1 MTPIVIHVTA
11 GAGSYTMTQK
21 ATATSDV
28 KTNILKSAKGTE
40 VGDGNG
46 NYYVLGILQS
56 SGVVG
61 FGKLASG
68 VTLAKGKAYIPGNAL
83 ANIADFLP
91 FVIGDEDETT
101 TINAVDAAGMD
112 DDTPVYNLAGQKVGK
127 DYKGVVIVNGRKVVR
142 K

>member
-28 KTNILKSAKGTE
+28 KDNILQSAKGTE

-46 NYYVLGILQS
+46 NYYVLGMNS
-56 SGVVG
+56 SNVVG
-61 FGKLASG
+61 FGPLADG
-68 VTLAKGKAYIPGNAL
+68 VTLAVGKAYIDGNTL
-83 ANIADFLP
+83 ANASGFLT

>member
-1 MTPIVIHVTA
+1 M
-11 GAGSYTMTQK
+11 
-21 ATATSDV
+21 ATA
-28 KTNILKSAKGTE
+28 
-40 VGDGNG
+40 
-46 NYYVLGILQS
+46 Q
-56 SGVVG
+56 
-61 FGKLASG
+61 
-68 VTLAKGKAYIPGNAL
+68 VTAKGKAYIPGTAL
-83 ANIADFLP
+83 ANISDFLP

>member
-1 MTPIVIHVTA
+1 M
-11 GAGSYTMTQK
+11 
-21 ATATSDV
+21 
-28 KTNILKSAKGTE
+28 N
-40 VGDGNG
+40 
-46 NYYVLGILQS
+46 S
-56 SGVVG
+56 SNVVG
-61 FGKLASG
+61 FGPLANG
-68 VTLAKGKAYIPGNAL
+68 VTLAKGKAYLVPTSPSG
-83 ANIADFLP
+83 FLT